1 MASSRIEPLEAVN
14 DTDDV
19 SINSCDVEA
28 VRDSDDRQ
36 IGLRPRRLGRLK
48 VKRDRDTFT
57 LIKYNLTTA
66 TSP

>member
-1 MASSRIEPLEAVN
+1 MASSCIEPLEAVN
-14 DTDDV
+14 DIDDV

-28 VRDSDDRQ
+28 ARDSDDRQ
-36 IGLRPRRLGRLK
+36 TGLRPRRLGRLK
-48 VKRDRDTFT
+48 VKHNAFT